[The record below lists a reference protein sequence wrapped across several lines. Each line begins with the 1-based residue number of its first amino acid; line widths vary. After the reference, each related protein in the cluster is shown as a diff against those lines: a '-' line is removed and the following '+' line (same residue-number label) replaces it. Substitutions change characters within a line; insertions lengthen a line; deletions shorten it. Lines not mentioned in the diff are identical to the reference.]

1 MGNTFVCP
9 AGFTSAGALQC
20 AVTCPSDK
28 GLQNR
33 MSGNEARCIYREDAS
48 KSFVLKTAP
57 MVALTTP
64 NDPIPTI
71 AWIQTNR
78 AAVYPAYKEAQDDFT
93 AKSAALLQSIA
104 KDQQVADAFKA
115 LQDAEN
121 TRDQAPAAYQAART
135 TYYTLT
141 KGQDWLSAERARL
154 LNAEVIPQVSSY
166 IQSIND
172 VTERKA
178 QQDTTKSVVGTVQ
191 TKLMSLKDDFR
202 ATTTTLT
209 KQVDALKN
217 QIELEKRRA
226 VVQQRAT
233 YDWLVNLLIVAVS
246 IIVIV
251 LLVRKVMRPAY
262 TSSASTSNA
271 GVQNLPRK

>member
-1 MGNTFVCP
+1 MGNVCP
-9 AGFTSAGALQC
+9 SGFTPAGALQC
-20 AVTCPSDK
+20 VVTCPTDK
-28 GLQNR
+28 GLDNR
-33 MSGNEARCIYREDAS
+33 TIGPEARCVYRQDTS

-57 MVALTTP
+57 MVSLDKP
-64 NDPIPTI
+64 NDPTPTM

-78 AAVYPAYKEAQDDFT
+78 ASVYPAYKAAQDDFT
-93 AKSAALLQSIA
+93 AKSAVLLQSIA

-121 TRDQAPAAYQAART
+121 SRDQAPAAYQAART

-178 QQDTTKSVVGTVQ
+178 QQDTTKAVVGTVQ
-191 TKLMSLKDDFR
+191 TKLISLKDDFR
-202 ATTTTLT
+202 ATTATLT

-226 VVQQRAT
+226 VVQQQAT
-233 YDWLVNLLIVAVS
+233 YDWLVNLLLVVALIAV
-246 IIVIV
+246 VV
-251 LLVRKVMRPAY
+251 VLVRRVMRPAY
-262 TSSASTSNA
+262 TSAASTGYA